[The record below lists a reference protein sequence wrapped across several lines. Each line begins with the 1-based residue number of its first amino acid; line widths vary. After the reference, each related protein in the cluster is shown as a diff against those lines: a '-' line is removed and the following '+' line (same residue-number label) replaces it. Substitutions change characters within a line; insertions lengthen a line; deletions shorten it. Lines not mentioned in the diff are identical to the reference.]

1 MSEKDTVT
9 PRRHMTYCTD
19 KMQMMSCSH
28 GANKRRF
35 EFKSRMKR
43 NRLIQPKVITFF
55 LFLTEEISSKIYR
68 HQDKKDKHWRINA
81 HRHSALDQT

>member
-9 PRRHMTYCTD
+9 QSTSDMKYYTD

-35 EFKSRMKR
+35 EFKSRMKG
-43 NRLIQPKVITFF
+43 NRLIQPNVITF
-55 LFLTEEISSKIYR
+55 LYQRKYCLKYIDTGREMQ
-68 HQDKKDKHWRINA
+68 HINA
-81 HRHSALDQT
+81 HRHSGLGQT